1 MATAQVVPL
10 AVQEGA
16 ISPSTQLVRFVAI
29 ATVLGTLTFNLF
41 LCFVNTRVTAM
52 SDSHVMLMEMA
63 LTGSAF
69 LAALDRRSGL
79 PLFLAIFVSYMLLLF
94 SLRHQ
99 TDLKAIRDAAS
110 PAIFFALGYKLRD
123 LKLADRLALTA
134 GIVTLAFAL
143 FEYFM
148 LETYLDWFN
157 VLGYYISR
165 GAVTLQDSFGATKG
179 LFISG
184 TRPEPR
190 TILPFLGQH
199 RVSSV
204 FLEPV
209 SMGNFGVILYS
220 WGLFRWECRYRWL
233 MMIIALALVAMA
245 DARFGLYTCIVV
257 TLLRPIFSLTPK
269 QIWIIAPFLFL
280 SIFALYGLVVGYD
293 DTDNGIAGR
302 FTVTAIILTNL
313 PASVIFGAEATDVFT
328 ADSGYAYTLTKFGLF
343 GFIGL
348 WTTFVLLP
356 VHHARGWT
364 FRGMMII
371 YLLLIMIISN
381 SFYSVKT
388 GGLMWFL
395 TGVASAAGF
404 VDRPSLL
411 SRLIARIR
419 ARAEG

>member
-1 MATAQVVPL
+1 MAAAETIRIAEERNGFSPAIQFARFF
-10 AVQEGA
+10 AVA
-16 ISPSTQLVRFVAI
+16 S
-29 ATVLGTLTFNLF
+29 VLGTLTFNLF
-41 LCFVNTRVTAM
+41 LCFVNTRITAM

-63 LTGSAF
+63 LTGGAF
-69 LAALDRRSGL
+69 VAALDRRPGL

-94 SLRHQ
+94 ALRQQ
-99 TDLKAIRDAAS
+99 TDLKAIRDVAS

-123 LKLADRLALTA
+123 LRLADRLALAA
-134 GIVTLAFAL
+134 GVVTLTFAL
-143 FEYFM
+143 FEYLM
-148 LETYLDWFN
+148 LDTYLEWFN

-220 WGLFRWECRYRWL
+220 WGLFRSECRYRWL
-233 MMIIALALVAMA
+233 LMIIALSLVTMA

-257 TLLRPIFSLTPK
+257 TVMRPLFSMTPK

-280 SIFALYGLVVGYD
+280 TIFALYGLVVGYD
-293 DTDNGIAGR
+293 DTDNGIGGR
-302 FTVTAIILTNL
+302 FTATAIILTNL
-313 PASVIFGAEATDVFT
+313 PSSVIFGAEATDVFT

-343 GFIGL
+343 GFVGL

-356 VHHARGWT
+356 VNHARGWT

-395 TGVASAAGF
+395 TGVASAASFGIGL
-404 VDRPSLL
+404 V
-411 SRLIARIR
+411 
-419 ARAEG
+419 G

>member
-1 MATAQVVPL
+1 MAVTQTVGIPTEGQARSPVAQL
-10 AVQEGA
+10 
-16 ISPSTQLVRFVAI
+16 LRFVAT

-41 LCFVNTRVTAM
+41 LCFVSTRVMPM

-69 LAALDRRSGL
+69 LAALDRRAGL
-79 PLFLAIFVSYMLLLF
+79 PLFLAMFGGYMLLLF
-94 SLRHQ
+94 ALRHQ
-99 TDLKAIRDAAS
+99 TDLKAMRDAVS
-110 PAIFFALGYKLRD
+110 PAIFYALGYKLRD
-123 LKLADRLALTA
+123 LKLADRLALAA
-134 GIVTLAFAL
+134 GVITLVFAL
-143 FEYFM
+143 FEY
-148 LETYLDWFN
+148 LLLDVYLDWFN
-157 VLGYYISR
+157 VLGYYLSR

-179 LFISG
+179 LYISG

-220 WGLFRWECRYRWL
+220 WGLFRSECRYRWL
-233 MMIIALALVAMA
+233 LMIIALSLVTLA

-257 TLLRPIFSLTPK
+257 TVLRPIFGMTPK
-269 QIWIIAPFLFL
+269 QIWVVAPFLFL
-280 SIFALYGLVVGYD
+280 SLFALYGLVVGYD

-313 PASVIFGAEATDVFT
+313 PTAVIFGAEATDVFT

-348 WTTFVLLP
+348 WTTFVMLP
-356 VHHARGWT
+356 VNHARGWT

-395 TGVASAAGF
+395 TGVASAATF
-404 VDRPSLL
+404 PDRPGWLHWL
-411 SRLIARIR
+411 AARIR
-419 ARAEG
+419 PRARR

>member
-1 MATAQVVPL
+1 MAAARSVRIDVEDAAL
-10 AVQEGA
+10 
-16 ISPSTQLVRFVAI
+16 SPSTQLVRFVAI

-41 LCFVNTRVTAM
+41 LCFVNTRIMPM
-52 SDSHVMLMEMA
+52 SDSHVMLMEVV
-63 LTGSAF
+63 LTGGAF

-79 PLFLAIFVSYMLLLF
+79 PLFLAIFGSYMLLLF
-94 SLRHQ
+94 ALRHQ
-99 TDLKAIRDAAS
+99 TDLKAIRDIVS
-110 PAIFFALGYKLRD
+110 PAIFFALGRRLRD
-123 LKLADRLALTA
+123 NRLADGLALTA
-134 GIVTLAFAL
+134 GLVTLFVAL

-148 LETYLDWFN
+148 LDVYLEWFN
-157 VLGYYISR
+157 VLGYYLSR
-165 GAVTLQDSFGATKG
+165 GAVSLQDSHGATTG

-220 WGLFRWECRYRWL
+220 WGLLRSECRSRWL
-233 MMIIALALVAMA
+233 MIAIALALIALA
-245 DARFGLYTCIVV
+245 DARFGLYTCVLI
-257 TLLRPIFSLTPK
+257 TMLKPISRLTPK
-269 QIWIIAPFLFL
+269 LIWIVAPFLL
-280 SIFALYGLVVGYD
+280 LAIFALYGLVVGYD

-313 PASVIFGAEATDVFT
+313 PAAVIFGAEATDVFT

-356 VHHARGWT
+356 VAHARGWT
-364 FRGMMII
+364 FRSMMII

-395 TGVASAAGF
+395 TGVASAASF
-404 VDRPSLL
+404 TDRPGWLK
-411 SRLIARIR
+411 RMAARFQGQ
-419 ARAEG
+419 ARR

>member
-1 MATAQVVPL
+1 MAAAETIRIAEERNGFSP
-10 AVQEGA
+10 A
-16 ISPSTQLVRFVAI
+16 IQFARFVAV
-29 ATVLGTLTFNLF
+29 ASVLGTLTFNLF
-41 LCFVNTRVTAM
+41 LCFVNTRITAM

-63 LTGSAF
+63 LTGGAF
-69 LAALDRRSGL
+69 VAALDRRPGL

-94 SLRHQ
+94 ALRQQ
-99 TDLKAIRDAAS
+99 TDLKAIRDVAS

-123 LKLADRLALTA
+123 LRLADRLALAA
-134 GIVTLAFAL
+134 GVVTLTFAL
-143 FEYFM
+143 FEYLM
-148 LETYLDWFN
+148 LDTYLEWFN

-220 WGLFRWECRYRWL
+220 WGLFRSECRYRWL
-233 MMIIALALVAMA
+233 LMIIALSLVTMA

-257 TLLRPIFSLTPK
+257 TVMRPLFSMTPK

-280 SIFALYGLVVGYD
+280 TIFALYGLVIGYD
-293 DTDNGIAGR
+293 DTDNGIGGR
-302 FTVTAIILTNL
+302 FTATAIILTNL
-313 PASVIFGAEATDVFT
+313 PSSVIFGAEATDVFT

-343 GFIGL
+343 GFVGL

-356 VHHARGWT
+356 VSHARGWT

-395 TGVASAAGF
+395 TGVASAASF
-404 VDRPSLL
+404 VDRTGWLNGLL
-411 SRLIARIR
+411 ARFQ
-419 ARAEG
+419 ARAER